1 MVCDTPSANSGA
13 RVHMAI
19 SRSVRRPGRQRSDK
33 PDPVD
38 VQVGSRVR
46 LRRNMLGLSQE
57 KLGEAIGLTFQ
68 QVQKYERGANRI
80 GASRLHELSRVLD
93 VPVEFFF
100 DDTDPVR
107 APAIPAGFAEPPAE
121 AFESDPLRRRE
132 TIELVDAYYAID
144 DAAVRR
150 RLFDLAKALAS
161 DIEESAGKPRIS
173 RAKRGRR

>member
-1 MVCDTPSANSGA
+1 MVRTFQ
-13 RVHMAI
+13 RL
-19 SRSVRRPGRQRSDK
+19 GRQKAEK
-33 PDPVD
+33 PNPVD

-93 VPVEFFF
+93 VPVSFFF
-100 DDTDPVR
+100 DDVDPVR
-107 APAIPAGFAEPPAE
+107 APAIPGGFAEPPAE
-121 AFESDPLRRRE
+121 GFESDPLRKRE
-132 TIELVDAYYAID
+132 TIELVEAYYAIE

-150 RLFDLAKALAS
+150 RLFELARTLAA
-161 DIEESAGKPRIS
+161 AGEPPLRRPRKRIS
-173 RAKRGRR
+173 RQDPA